1 MTVVSG
7 LSVKKVHQKPMTRMR
22 NSLLCALAA
31 VLVAA
36 APGAPAARADND
48 ARDQA
53 LARKAL
59 REGRIRSLS
68 EITEIV
74 KPKLPGT
81 ILAVELEVE
90 DDGTIVYEFDVLDP
104 SGRLKEVDV
113 DAATGK
119 ILSIEDDD

>member
-1 MTVVSG
+1 M
-7 LSVKKVHQKPMTRMR
+7 VHQKIMKISHITPRR
-22 NSLLCALAA
+22 ARSLL

-36 APGAPAARADND
+36 LAAPAGPLAAKDADD

-59 REGRIRSLS
+59 EEGRIRSLS
-68 EITEIV
+68 EITEIA

-81 ILAVELEVE
+81 ILGVELEVE
-90 DDGTIVYEFDVLDP
+90 DDGTIVYEFDVVDP
-104 SGRLKEVDV
+104 SGKLKEVDV
-113 DAATGK
+113 DAATGD

>member
-1 MTVVSG
+1 MAAVSG
-7 LSVKKVHQKPMTRMR
+7 LSVKKVHLGPMTPRTR

-31 VLVAA
+31 LLVATA
-36 APGAPAARADND
+36 SAPTAWADND

-81 ILAVELEVE
+81 ILGVELEVE

>member
-1 MTVVSG
+1 MT
-7 LSVKKVHQKPMTRMR
+7 PRTR

-31 VLVAA
+31 LLVATA
-36 APGAPAARADND
+36 SAPTAWADND

-81 ILAVELEVE
+81 ILGVELEVE